1 MAKIVCLGGGHG
13 LFQTLTAFRL
23 KGEKDITAVVS
34 VADDGGSSGRIRKEL
49 EQIPPGDLRMA
60 IAALTPDRENVGSV
74 PWEDLLQHRFGG
86 HGALAGHAV
95 GNLLIAAFTEMLRSS
110 VAALDTVVKAVGAV
124 GRVLPV
130 SCQPLQIEADVSG
143 LDHTNIGNI
152 YPVRGQVA
160 VASTTGAVQRVR
172 LIPQNPR
179 PCAETMEAIRRA
191 DIITLGPG
199 SWFTSVI
206 PDVLIP
212 GIEQA
217 INDSSAVTV
226 VVLNLSAEPGET
238 AGFTAERHLYA
249 LKRHSQRLHVDY
261 FLVDQN
267 MVNSEKEQ
275 RELVISASDFGAT
288 ILFRD
293 LCEKDEFGT
302 PTDRHDPELLGEA
315 LDEVQRAVRS

>member
-23 KGEKDITAVVS
+23 RGEEDITALVS

-49 EQIPPGDLRMA
+49 DQIPPGDLRMA
-60 IAALTPDRENVGSV
+60 IAALTPDPAGPEAV
-74 PWEDLLQHRFGG
+74 PWEELLQHRLGG

-95 GNLLIAAFTEMLRSS
+95 GNLLIAAFTEIMGSA
-110 VAALDTVVKAVGAV
+110 VAALDTVVKATGAI

-160 VASTTGAVQRVR
+160 VASTTGSVQRVR
-172 LIPQNPR
+172 LIPENPQ
-179 PCAETMEAIRRA
+179 PCEETMDAIRDA
-191 DIITLGPG
+191 EIITLGPG

-212 GIEQA
+212 GIEDA
-217 INDSSAVTV
+217 INESSAVTV

-238 AGFTAERHLYA
+238 AGFTAERHLYM
-249 LKRHSQRLHVDY
+249 LKRHSQRLQVDY
-261 FLVDQN
+261 FLVDKN

-275 RELVISASDFGAT
+275 RELIISATDFGAKV
-288 ILFRD
+288 LFRD

-302 PTDRHDPELLGEA
+302 PTDRHDPVLLGAA
-315 LDEVQRAVRS
+315 LAEVQDTRV

>member
-1 MAKIVCLGGGHG
+1 MANIVCLGGGHG
-13 LFQTLTAFRL
+13 LFQTLTALRRQ
-23 KGEKDITAVVS
+23 GEKDITAVVS

-60 IAALTPDRENVGSV
+60 IAALIPDNAGSSPVG
-74 PWEDLLQHRFGG
+74 WEELLQHRFGG

-95 GNLLIAAFTEMLRSS
+95 GNLLIAAVTEITGSS
-110 VAALDTVVKAVGAV
+110 VTALDTVVRASGAV

-143 LDHTNIGNI
+143 LDPTNIGNI

-160 VASTTGAVQRVR
+160 VASTTGSVQRVR
-172 LIPQNPR
+172 LIPANPR
-179 PCAETMEAIRRA
+179 PSEETLDAISQA
-191 DIITLGPG
+191 DLITLGPG

-212 GIEQA
+212 GVEQA
-217 INDSSAVTV
+217 INASLATTV

-238 AGFTAERHLYA
+238 AGFTAERHLYM

-261 FLVDQN
+261 FLVDKN

-275 RELVISASDFGAT
+275 RELVISASDFGAQV
-288 ILFRD
+288 LFRD
-293 LCEKDEFGT
+293 LCEKDQFGT
-302 PTDRHDPELLGEA
+302 PTDRHDPALLGAA
-315 LDEVQRAVRS
+315 LMEIKDHVAS